1 MRCHVVEG
9 VMGNREVARV
19 AILRGR
25 ADASA
30 ARSEAILEEEEGG
43 PRGNPGF
50 PRATEP
56 KAQEHVA

>member
-9 VMGNREVARV
+9 VIGNREVARI

-25 ADASA
+25 AGASG
-30 ARSEAILEEEEGG
+30 ARSEAILKEEEGS
-43 PRGNPGF
+43 PRGKPGF